1 MGIKWHQNKRFKGK
15 TWQSDAKSSQTSLVI
30 SLCQELEASPVLR
43 RCWRVA
49 YLKAEKVSCFFLMV
63 NLMETHGWEMIFWVL
78 TQGRAPAASTES
90 QELTPRHLAKK
101 TMARQRIHSVLVACD
116 HVFLLIWCKHGF
128 SEESPSILSERKW
141 SWLRTKSFAWCS
153 YDIYDGSL
161 NAIDGMGWWARYPS
175 KA

>member
-1 MGIKWHQNKRFKGK
+1 MAKWCKVIANFISYKPLPGVGGL
-15 TWQSDAKSSQTSLVI
+15 TCATSLLACGI
-30 SLCQELEASPVLR
+30 LES
-43 RCWRVA
+43 W
-49 YLKAEKVSCFFLMV
+49 KVSCFFLMV

-90 QELTPRHLAKK
+90 EELTPRHLAKK